1 MRSHPATIQRRH
13 VELPSLRLSR
23 HADAMARADLILS
36 IVRAAQT
43 GDDVAL
49 RRTVEALIAEERQK
63 QHHVL
68 AERLEEAL
76 QRNGSSDVVAGEP
89 RAVAP
94 VEVISPKRSLG
105 DLFLPKTVRAACDEL
120 VEEQQRVGVLRSFGL
135 EPRHRILLT
144 GPPGN
149 GKTSLA
155 EAIAEALLVP
165 LIKVRYEAVV
175 GSFLGETAAALSRVF
190 SYARTRQTVLFF
202 DEFDAIAKERGDEHE
217 TGEVKRVVSSLL
229 MQVDDLP
236 SHVVVIAA
244 SNHPELLDR
253 AVGRRFE
260 LHLHLHPP
268 DMKARTEWFE
278 RFLNDFDSRVAR
290 TPTSLAKATAGASYS
305 ALEELTLD
313 IRRRHTLNPDIP
325 TNELVAE
332 RLKRWKQE
340 LAASHGS

>member
-1 MRSHPATIQRRH
+1 
-13 VELPSLRLSR
+13 
-23 HADAMARADLILS
+23 MARADLILS
-36 IVRAAQT
+36 IVHAAQT
-43 GDDVAL
+43 GDGVAL

-68 AERLEEAL
+68 AERLEQAL
-76 QRNGSSDVVAGEP
+76 QRNGSSDEMVVGAP

-94 VEVISPKRSLG
+94 VEVISPSRSFG
-105 DLFLPKTVRAACDEL
+105 DLLLPEATKSACDEL
-120 VEEQQRVGVLRSFGL
+120 IEEQQRTEVLRSFGL

-165 LIKVRYEAVV
+165 LMKVRYEAVV
-175 GSFLGETAAALSRVF
+175 GSFLGETAAALSSVF
-190 SYARTRQTVLFF
+190 SYARTRRAVLFF

-229 MQVDDLP
+229 MQIDDLP

-260 LHLHLHPP
+260 LHLQLPMP
-268 DMKARTEWFE
+268 DMKARTEWFD
-278 RFLNDFDSRVAR
+278 RFLDNFDARISR
-290 TPTSLAKATAGASYS
+290 TPASFGKATAGASFS
-305 ALEELTLD
+305 ALERLTLD
-313 IRRRHTLNPDIP
+313 IRRRHALDPHTPA
-325 TNELVAE
+325 NELVVD
-332 RLKRWKQE
+332 RLKRWKQDF
-340 LAASHGS
+340 AAADGS

>member
-1 MRSHPATIQRRH
+1 
-13 VELPSLRLSR
+13 
-23 HADAMARADLILS
+23 MARADLILS
-36 IVRAAQT
+36 IVEAARS
-43 GDDVAL
+43 GDDIAL

-68 AERLEEAL
+68 AERLEQAL
-76 QRNGSSDVVAGEP
+76 QRNGASSDPLLEAP
-89 RAVAP
+89 PASAP
-94 VEVISPKRSLG
+94 VEVISPSRRMS
-105 DLFLPKTVRAACDEL
+105 DLFLPATLLTACQEL
-120 VEEQQRVGVLRSFGL
+120 VEEQQRVEVLRSFGL

-165 LIKVRYEAVV
+165 LMKVRYEAVV

-190 SYARTRQTVLFF
+190 SFARTRRAVLFF

-229 MQVDDLP
+229 MQIDDLP

-260 LHLHLHPP
+260 LHLHLPRP
-268 DMKARTEWFE
+268 DLKARTEWFE
-278 RFLNDFDSRVAR
+278 RFVDNFDGRVSR
-290 TPTSLAKATAGASYS
+290 TPASLAKATSGASFS
-305 ALEELTLD
+305 ALEQLTLD
-313 IRRRHTLNPDIP
+313 IRRRHTLDPERP
-325 TNELVAE
+325 VSELVAE
-332 RLKRWKQE
+332 RLKRWKQD
-340 LAASHGS
+340 AAAADGS

>member
-1 MRSHPATIQRRH
+1 
-13 VELPSLRLSR
+13 
-23 HADAMARADLILS
+23 MARADLILS
-36 IVRAAQT
+36 IVQAAKA

-68 AERLEEAL
+68 AERLEHAL
-76 QRNGSSDVVAGEP
+76 QRNGASSEAVSEAP
-89 RAVAP
+89 RASAP
-94 VEVISPKRSLG
+94 VEVISPARRIS
-105 DLFLPKTVRAACDEL
+105 DLFLPAALRTACEE
-120 VEEQQRVGVLRSFGL
+120 VIEEQQRVEVLRSFGL

-155 EAIAEALLVP
+155 EAIADALLVP
-165 LIKVRYEAVV
+165 MMKVRYEAVV

-190 SYARTRQTVLFF
+190 SFARTRRAVLFF

-229 MQVDDLP
+229 MQIDDLP

-260 LHLHLHPP
+260 VHLHLPQP
-268 DMKARTEWFE
+268 DLKARTEWFE
-278 RFLNDFDSRVAR
+278 HFVESFDGRVGR
-290 TPTSLAKATAGASYS
+290 TPASLAKATAGASFS
-305 ALEELTLD
+305 ALEQLTLD
-313 IRRRHTLNPDIP
+313 IRRRHTVDPERP
-325 TNELVAE
+325 MNELVAE
-332 RLKRWKQE
+332 RLKRWKQD
-340 LAASHGS
+340 AAAAHGS

>member
-1 MRSHPATIQRRH
+1 MRAPAGPLT
-13 VELPSLRLSR
+13 LPSLRQSR
-23 HADAMARADLILS
+23 HADAVARADLILS
-36 IVRAAQT
+36 IVQAAQA

-76 QRNGSSDVVAGEP
+76 QRNGASGEAVAEP
-89 RAVAP
+89 ARASAP
-94 VEVISPKRSLG
+94 VEVITPRRRLDELLLPASLR
-105 DLFLPKTVRAACDEL
+105 TACDEL
-120 VEEQQRVGVLRSFGL
+120 IEEQQRVEVLRSFGL

-155 EAIAEALLVP
+155 ETIAEALLVP
-165 LIKVRYEAVV
+165 LMKVRYEAVV
-175 GSFLGETAAALSRVF
+175 GSFLGETAAQLSRVF
-190 SYARTRQTVLFF
+190 SFARTRRTVLFF

-229 MQVDDLP
+229 MQIDDLP

-260 LHLHLHPP
+260 LHLHLPGP
-268 DMKARTEWFE
+268 DLKARTEWFQ
-278 RFLNDFDSRVAR
+278 RFVETFDGRISRA
-290 TPTSLAKATAGASYS
+290 PTSLARATAGASFS
-305 ALEELTLD
+305 ALEQLTLD
-313 IRRRHTLNPDIP
+313 IRRRHTLNPDTP
-325 TNELVAE
+325 LNELVAD
-332 RLKRWKQE
+332 RLKRWKQDS
-340 LAASHGS
+340 AVADGS

>member
-1 MRSHPATIQRRH
+1 
-13 VELPSLRLSR
+13 
-23 HADAMARADLILS
+23 MARADLILS

-49 RRTVEALIAEERQK
+49 RRTVEALIAEEREK

-68 AERLEEAL
+68 AERLEQAL
-76 QRNGSSDVVAGEP
+76 QRDGSGGELMAEAARP
-89 RAVAP
+89 AAP
-94 VEVISPKRSLG
+94 VEVISPSRGLR
-105 DLFLPKTVRAACDEL
+105 DLFLSEMVRTACDEL
-120 VEEQQRVGVLRSFGL
+120 IEEQQRVEVLRSYGL

-165 LIKVRYEAVV
+165 LMKVRYETVV

-190 SYARTRQTVLFF
+190 SYARTRRAVLFF

-229 MQVDDLP
+229 MQIDDLP

-260 LHLHLHPP
+260 LHLHLPRP
-268 DMKARTEWFE
+268 DVKARTEWFA
-278 RFLNDFDSRVAR
+278 RFLDSFDTRITR
-290 TPTSLAKATAGASYS
+290 TPASLAKATAGASFS
-305 ALEELTLD
+305 ALEQLTLD
-313 IRRRHTLNPDIP
+313 IRRRHTLNPDTP
-325 TNELVAE
+325 ASALVAE
-332 RLKRWKQE
+332 RLKRWKQDI
-340 LAASHGS
+340 AAADGS